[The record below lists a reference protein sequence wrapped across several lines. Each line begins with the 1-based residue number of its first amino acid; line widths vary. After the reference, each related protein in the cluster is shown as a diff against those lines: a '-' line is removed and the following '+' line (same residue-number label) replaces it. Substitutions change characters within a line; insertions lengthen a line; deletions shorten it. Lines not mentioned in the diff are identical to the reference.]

1 MITEKTLQKL
11 QYPLVLEDVSKF
23 AISSIA
29 VQKVLTMKPATTFE
43 EMQLLQEETTQAT
56 RLFDFETSFDLSL
69 DDITEIVSLV
79 KIGSCLSMGQLL
91 AVMRTLRTA
100 RLLQA
105 ALMKDYDGIDIGLL
119 QAKAGTLYA
128 DKRIEDDI
136 DFAIISDEE
145 MNDRASDELYAIRKK
160 IREINLDIKQ
170 KLQSYSKN
178 SDLSKYLQ
186 DSIVTLRGDRYVLPV
201 KQEYK
206 NYVSG
211 IVHDQSASGSTLF
224 IEPMAVVQLN
234 NNLREAV
241 LQEREEIQRIL
252 QSFTDRLTPVYRML
266 QNNLETISDVDVI
279 FSRVKY
285 GIANRCTKPV
295 LNSEGTIRLKNA
307 RHPLIDKQ
315 KVVPISFEIGKQ
327 SDIVVVTGTNTGGK
341 TVTLKTV
348 GLLTALAMAG
358 MFVPCTEESE
368 VSFFKNIYCDIGDE
382 QSIEQSLSTFSGH
395 MTNLRDILNDVTSD
409 SLVLIDEVGAGTEPN
424 EGSALAVAITE
435 FLRKSGCKAVITTHY
450 GKLKEYSLIT
460 DGVENASMQFNPET
474 YEPTYKL
481 VMGVPGSSNAIA
493 IASRLGLDS
502 AVIDMAKK
510 YVDGDSVQLEQVLA
524 NAESIRK
531 EYEDKV
537 AETNELNR
545 SLQQEL
551 EKSKKLNQSLSAERE
566 KLLSGSRQ
574 EARRIVADAQRECKD
589 IIAQIKDL
597 LNNDV
602 SDKALFEARAL
613 AKKVANAMPE
623 EEKDDDYVFTGDKIK
638 FNDLKKGMTAFCSK
652 INSTV
657 TVAEIKSPSKI
668 IVKAGSMTVNVTADD
683 LFYYKQDKKV
693 IKQTHSKT
701 AHRQVD
707 SRSYSNEIN
716 VLGQTVDEAIA
727 NVDDFIDRAVLGGLS
742 TVWVIHGMGTGRL
755 RQGLHQHF
763 KNHPNIAEFRLGRPG
778 EGDSGVTVVT
788 LK

>member
-11 QYPLVLEDVSKF
+11 QYPLVLEEVSKF

-29 VQKVLTMKPATTFE
+29 VRKVLDMKPANTFE
-43 EMQLLQEETTQAT
+43 EMQLLQDETTQAT

-69 DDITEIVSLV
+69 DDISEIVSLV
-79 KIGSCLSMGQLL
+79 KVGSCLSMGQLL
-91 AVMRTLRTA
+91 AVMRTLCTA
-100 RLLQA
+100 RLLQS
-105 ALMKDYDGIDIGLL
+105 ALMKDYGIDIGLL

-128 DKRIEDDI
+128 DKRIEDEI

-241 LQEREEIQRIL
+241 LQEREEMQRIL
-252 QSFTDRLTPVYRML
+252 QSFTDRLTPIYRML
-266 QNNLETISDVDVI
+266 QNNLETISDIDVI

-295 LNSEGTIRLKNA
+295 LNCEGTIKLKNA

-327 SDIVVVTGTNTGGK
+327 SNIVVVTGTNTGGK

-368 VSFFKNIYCDIGDE
+368 VSFFKSIYCDIGDE

-435 FLRKSGCKAVITTHY
+435 YLRKSGCKAVITTHY

-502 AVIDMAKK
+502 TVIDMAKK
-510 YVDGDSVQLEQVLA
+510 YVDGDSVQLEQVLS

-597 LNNDV
+597 LNSDV

-623 EEKDDDYVFTGDKIK
+623 EEKDDDYVFTGDKIE
-638 FNDLKKGMTAFCSK
+638 FSDLKKGMTAFCSK

-657 TVAEIKSPSKI
+657 TVAQIKSPSKI
-668 IVKAGSMTVNVTADD
+668 IVKAGNMTVNVAADD

-693 IKQTHSKT
+693 VKQTHSKT

-763 KNHPNIAEFRLGRPG
+763 KHHPNIAEFRLGRPG

>member
-11 QYPLVLEDVSKF
+11 QYPLVLEEVSKF

-29 VQKVLTMKPATTFE
+29 VRKVLGMKPANTFE
-43 EMQLLQEETTQAT
+43 EMQLLQDETTQAT

-69 DDITEIVSLV
+69 DDISEIVSLV
-79 KIGSCLSMGQLL
+79 KVGSCLSMGQLL

-100 RLLQA
+100 RLLQS
-105 ALMKDYDGIDIGLL
+105 ALMKDYGIDIGLL
-119 QAKAGTLYA
+119 QAKAGTLYT
-128 DKRIEDDI
+128 DKRIEDEI

-170 KLQSYSKN
+170 KLQSYSKS

-241 LQEREEIQRIL
+241 LQEREEMQRIL
-252 QSFTDRLTPVYRML
+252 QSFTDRLTPIYRML
-266 QNNLETISDVDVI
+266 QNNLETISDIDVI

-295 LNSEGTIRLKNA
+295 LNCEGTIKLKNA

-327 SDIVVVTGTNTGGK
+327 SNIVVVTGTNTGGK

-368 VSFFKNIYCDIGDE
+368 VSFFKSIYCDIGDE

-502 AVIDMAKK
+502 TVIDMAKK
-510 YVDGDSVQLEQVLA
+510 YVDGDSVQLEQVLS

-597 LNNDV
+597 LNSDV

-638 FNDLKKGMTAFCSK
+638 FADLKKGMTAFCSK

-668 IVKAGSMTVNVTADD
+668 IVKAGNMTVNVTADD

-693 IKQTHSKT
+693 VKQTHSKT

-763 KNHPNIAEFRLGRPG
+763 KHHPNIAEFRLGRPG

>member
-11 QYPLVLEDVSKF
+11 QYPLVLEEVSKF

-29 VQKVLTMKPATTFE
+29 VRKVLDMKPANTFE
-43 EMQLLQEETTQAT
+43 EMQLLQDETTQAT

-69 DDITEIVSLV
+69 DDISEIVSLV
-79 KIGSCLSMGQLL
+79 KVGSCLSMGQLL
-91 AVMRTLRTA
+91 AVMRTLHTA
-100 RLLQA
+100 RLLQS
-105 ALMKDYDGIDIGLL
+105 ALMKDYGIDIGLL

-128 DKRIEDDI
+128 DKRMEDEI

-241 LQEREEIQRIL
+241 LQEREEMQRIL
-252 QSFTDRLTPVYRML
+252 QSFTDRLTPIYRML
-266 QNNLETISDVDVI
+266 QNNLETISDIDVI

-295 LNSEGTIRLKNA
+295 LNCEGTIKLKNA

-327 SDIVVVTGTNTGGK
+327 SNIVVVTGTNTGGK

-368 VSFFKNIYCDIGDE
+368 VSFFKSIYCDIGDE

-502 AVIDMAKK
+502 TVIDMAKK
-510 YVDGDSVQLEQVLA
+510 YVDGDSVQLEQVLS

-537 AETNELNR
+537 AETSELNR

-589 IIAQIKDL
+589 LIAQIKDL
-597 LNNDV
+597 LNSDV

-638 FNDLKKGMTAFCSK
+638 FADLKKGMTAFCSK

-668 IVKAGSMTVNVTADD
+668 IVKAGNMTVNVTADD

-693 IKQTHSKT
+693 VKQTHSKT

-763 KNHPNIAEFRLGRPG
+763 KHHPNIAEFRLGRPG

>member
-11 QYPLVLEDVSKF
+11 QYPLVLEEVSKF

-29 VQKVLTMKPATTFE
+29 VRKVLDMKPANTFE
-43 EMQLLQEETTQAT
+43 EMQLLQDETTQAT

-69 DDITEIVSLV
+69 DDISEIVSLV
-79 KIGSCLSMGQLL
+79 KVGSCLSMGQLL

-100 RLLQA
+100 RLLQS
-105 ALMKDYDGIDIGLL
+105 ALMKDYGIDIGLL

-128 DKRIEDDI
+128 DKRIEDEI

-241 LQEREEIQRIL
+241 LQEREEMQRIL
-252 QSFTDRLTPVYRML
+252 QSFTDRLTPIYRML
-266 QNNLETISDVDVI
+266 QNNLETISDIDVI

-295 LNSEGTIRLKNA
+295 LNCEGTIKLKNA

-327 SDIVVVTGTNTGGK
+327 SNIVVVTGTNTGGK

-368 VSFFKNIYCDIGDE
+368 VSFFKSIYCDIGDE

-502 AVIDMAKK
+502 TVIDMAKK
-510 YVDGDSVQLEQVLA
+510 YVDGDSVQLEQVLS

-597 LNNDV
+597 LNSDV

-638 FNDLKKGMTAFCSK
+638 FSDLKKGMTAFCSK

-668 IVKAGSMTVNVTADD
+668 IVKAGNMTVNVAADD

-693 IKQTHSKT
+693 VKQTHSKT

-763 KNHPNIAEFRLGRPG
+763 KHHPNIAEFRLGRPG

>member
-11 QYPLVLEDVSKF
+11 QYPIVLEEVSKF

-29 VQKVLTMKPATTFE
+29 VRKVLDMKPANTFE
-43 EMQLLQEETTQAT
+43 EMQLLQDETTQAT

-69 DDITEIVSLV
+69 DDISEIVSLV
-79 KIGSCLSMGQLL
+79 KVGSCLSMGQLL

-100 RLLQA
+100 RLLQS
-105 ALMKDYDGIDIGLL
+105 ALMKDYGIDIGLL

-128 DKRIEDDI
+128 DKRIEDEI

-241 LQEREEIQRIL
+241 LQEREEMQRIL
-252 QSFTDRLTPVYRML
+252 QSFTDRLTPIYRML
-266 QNNLETISDVDVI
+266 QNNLETISDIDVI

-295 LNSEGTIRLKNA
+295 LNCEGTIKLKNA

-327 SDIVVVTGTNTGGK
+327 SNIVVVTGTNTGGK

-368 VSFFKNIYCDIGDE
+368 VSFFKSIYCDIGDE

-435 FLRKSGCKAVITTHY
+435 YLRESGCKAVITTHY
-450 GKLKEYSLIT
+450 GKLKEYSLVT

-502 AVIDMAKK
+502 TVIDMAKK
-510 YVDGDSVQLEQVLA
+510 YVDGDSVQLEQVLS

-597 LNNDV
+597 LNSDV

-638 FNDLKKGMTAFCSK
+638 FADLKKGMTAFCSK

-668 IVKAGSMTVNVTADD
+668 IVKAGNMTVNVAADD

-693 IKQTHSKT
+693 VKQTHSKT
-701 AHRQVD
+701 ARRQVD

-763 KNHPNIAEFRLGRPG
+763 KHHPNIAEFRLGRPG

>member
-11 QYPLVLEDVSKF
+11 QYPLVLEEVSKF

-29 VQKVLTMKPATTFE
+29 VRKVLDMKPANTFE
-43 EMQLLQEETTQAT
+43 GMQLLQDETTQAT

-69 DDITEIVSLV
+69 DDISEIVSLV
-79 KIGSCLSMGQLL
+79 KVGSCLSMGQLL

-100 RLLQA
+100 RLLQS
-105 ALMKDYDGIDIGLL
+105 ALMKDYGIDIGLL

-128 DKRIEDDI
+128 DKRMEDEI

-178 SDLSKYLQ
+178 SDLSKCLQ

-234 NNLREAV
+234 NNLREAA
-241 LQEREEIQRIL
+241 LQEREEMQRIL
-252 QSFTDRLTPVYRML
+252 QSFTDRLTPIYRML
-266 QNNLETISDVDVI
+266 QNNLETISDIDLI

-295 LNSEGTIRLKNA
+295 LNCEGTIKLKNA

-327 SDIVVVTGTNTGGK
+327 SNIVVVTGTNTGGK

-368 VSFFKNIYCDIGDE
+368 VSFFKSIYCDIGDE

-435 FLRKSGCKAVITTHY
+435 YLRKSGCKAVITTHY

-502 AVIDMAKK
+502 TVIDMAKK
-510 YVDGDSVQLEQVLA
+510 YVDGDSVQLEQVLS

-623 EEKDDDYVFTGDKIK
+623 EENDDDYVFTGDKIK
-638 FNDLKKGMTAFCSK
+638 FADLKKGMTAFCSK

-668 IVKAGSMTVNVTADD
+668 IVKAGNMTVNVTADD

-693 IKQTHSKT
+693 VKQTHSKT

-763 KNHPNIAEFRLGRPG
+763 KHHPNIAEFRLGRPG